1 MKNGLSVFVSII
13 LFIGSFVV
21 ININNK
27 GFDFE
32 TLYSNLFETKN
43 GFALIIFF
51 IIVASVIC
59 LVKYS
64 KKKELNSKSIINN
77 STQYNNEDMD
87 SNDINKEN
95 YISNNICN
103 PVVYSDKTIFNK
115 DPNDRGQDDEL
126 DGIVCDKYQDLDRNG
141 KISYYLII
149 KDLTNN
155 DSFKIKVNLD
165 VYNSNMINK
174 KVHITRGI
182 KRNIKHY

>member
-1 MKNGLSVFVSII
+1 MKKGLTVFVSII
-13 LFIGSFVV
+13 LFIGFFVV
-21 ININNK
+21 ININNN
-27 GFDFE
+27 GIDFE
-32 TLYSNLFETKN
+32 TLYSTLFETKN
-43 GFALIIFF
+43 GFALLIFF

-59 LVKYS
+59 LIKYS

-77 STQYNNEDMD
+77 STKYNNEDND
-87 SNDINKEN
+87 SNINKEN

-103 PVVYSDKTIFNK
+103 PVVCSDKTIFNK
-115 DPNDRGQDDEL
+115 DPNDRGQDDLL

-141 KISYYLII
+141 NISYYLII

-165 VYNSNMINK
+165 VYTSNMINK

>member
-1 MKNGLSVFVSII
+1 MKKGLSVFVSII
-13 LFIGSFVV
+13 LFIGFFVV
-21 ININNK
+21 ININNN
-27 GFDFE
+27 GIDFE
-32 TLYSNLFETKN
+32 TLYSTLFETKN
-43 GFALIIFF
+43 GFALLIFF

-59 LVKYS
+59 LIKYS

-95 YISNNICN
+95 YISNNISN

-165 VYNSNMINK
+165 VYTSNMINK